1 MKSFKKLVFTQMQV
15 SFMGERNKKETKK
28 FGYIF
33 ERRGEEISVEYR

>member
-1 MKSFKKLVFTQMQV
+1 MLV
-15 SFMGERNKKETKK
+15 SFMGEQNKKETKK